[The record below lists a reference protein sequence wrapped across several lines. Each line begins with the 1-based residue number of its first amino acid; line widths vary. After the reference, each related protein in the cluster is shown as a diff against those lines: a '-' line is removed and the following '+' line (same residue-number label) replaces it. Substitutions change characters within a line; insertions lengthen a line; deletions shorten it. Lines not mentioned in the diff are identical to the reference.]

1 MATLPQGTTLQTP
14 ITQQRQPSRT
24 WYINKTTNH
33 IEGEIENQAAAYQAV
48 AIILNTERF
57 RWQIYKPYSGVQ
69 WNGLIGQDPGYVG
82 ANLLRRIREALL
94 VDDRVLD
101 VTDFDF
107 TISGDHITA
116 TMTVNTVYGDTQ
128 TTVEVNLT

>member
-1 MATLPQGTTLQTP
+1 MPTLPEGVTLQTA
-14 ITQQRQPSRT
+14 ITPQRQPSRT
-24 WYINKTTNH
+24 WRINKMTNR
-33 IEGEIENQAAAYQAV
+33 IEGEVENRDAAHQAV
-48 AIILNTERF
+48 EIILNTERF
-57 RWQIYKPYSGVQ
+57 RWQIYKPYSGVE
-69 WNGLIGQDPGYVG
+69 WNGLVGQDPGYVG
-82 ANLLRRIREALL
+82 ANLLRRMREALL
-94 VDDRVLD
+94 VDDRVRD